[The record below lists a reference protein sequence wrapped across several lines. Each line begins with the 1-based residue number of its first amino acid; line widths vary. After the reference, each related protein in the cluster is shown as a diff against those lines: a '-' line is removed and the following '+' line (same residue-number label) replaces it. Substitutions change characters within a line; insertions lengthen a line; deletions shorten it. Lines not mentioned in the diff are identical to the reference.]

1 MSLTQNGFFHRITSV
16 SIVGGFLDGQDFNLS
31 QGLNCIIGARGTG
44 KTTIL
49 ELVRYTLNAM
59 PSDRGACKRIET
71 LVEKNLAG
79 GRIKVSVETKEGLSY
94 IISRAVGE
102 EPVVLTPE
110 GTATE
115 INLNAGGLFRINVFS
130 QNEVE
135 SIADRANSQLDIID
149 NFEAESINTAEH
161 HIKALKVDLEANSS
175 KILPLRLK
183 IHALLDELQVKP
195 SLEEK
200 LKAFTQES
208 GQNADTINMAH
219 ARKSLR
225 DRESRAIETAKG
237 LLGQI
242 HQSLFALIGQIP
254 QRLPAVFTDE
264 MLNGPNR
271 DIVRAIHSL
280 VSESGQTIDGLV
292 KNAMRTLTRTVEGIN
307 AESGKLDLVHK
318 QQEIQFR
325 ELIEKH
331 KEAQSKA
338 TERSRLEKM
347 RNELLQKEQDC
358 KQFQEDMNKL
368 RKERQDLLERLSECR
383 DERFRIRQAIVERIN
398 NTLSPSICV
407 DIVQFGNPEQYR
419 NLLMEKLSGN
429 NMKQGIVTAKIVS
442 AFGPIE
448 LAEVVKQR
456 NKQALIDKAELN
468 EQQAEKVLAALYDAQ
483 ILFDLETVEL
493 IDLPT
498 IKLSDGGVYKASSS
512 LSTGQKCTAILPI
525 LLMDSEN
532 PLLIDQ
538 PEDNLDNRF
547 VYETIVDSISKV
559 KKKRQLLFVTH
570 NPNIPVLGEADKVI
584 VLESDGTNARTVNQG
599 TVDHC
604 KDNIVT
610 LLEGGEDA
618 FNRRK
623 VRYAY

>member
-1 MSLTQNGFFHRITSV
+1 MSFSQNGIFHRINSV
-16 SIVGGFLDGQDFNLS
+16 SVVGGFLDGQEFCLS

-49 ELVRYTLNAM
+49 ELVRYTMNAM
-59 PSDRGACKRIET
+59 PSDKSACRKIEM
-71 LVEKNLAG
+71 LIEQNLMG
-79 GRIKVSVETKEGLSY
+79 GRVEVAVETKEGLSY
-94 IISRAVGE
+94 IISRAIGE
-102 EPVVLTPE
+102 EPVVLTAE
-110 GTATE
+110 GTATG

-149 NFEAESINTAEH
+149 NFEAEPIKEVEH
-161 HIKALKVDLEANSS
+161 HITGLKVDLEANSS
-175 KILPLRLK
+175 KILPLRRK
-183 IHALLDELQVKP
+183 INSLLDELQVKP

-200 LKAFTQES
+200 LKIFTQES
-208 GQNADTINMAH
+208 GQNAETINTAH
-219 ARKSLR
+219 AQKSLR
-225 DRESRAIETAKG
+225 DRESRAIETTKG

-242 HQSLFALIGQIP
+242 YQSFYSLIGQIS

-264 MLNGPNR
+264 MFNGSNR

-292 KNAMRTLTRTVEGIN
+292 KNAMSTLTRTVEGIN

-318 QQEIQFR
+318 QQEMQFR

-347 RNELLQKEQDC
+347 RNEILQKEQDY
-358 KQFQEDMNKL
+358 KQFQEDLDKF
-368 RKERQDLLERLSECR
+368 RKERQGLLERLSELR

-398 NTLSPSICV
+398 NTLSPSIRV

-419 NLLMEKLSGN
+419 ELLLEKLSGN
-429 NMKQGIVTAKIVS
+429 NMKQGVVTGKIVS

-448 LAEVVKQR
+448 LAEVVKQK
-456 NKQALIDKAELN
+456 NKQPLIDKAELN
-468 EQQAEKVLAALYDAQ
+468 EQQAEKVLSAICGDQ

-584 VLESDGTNARTVNQG
+584 VLESDGTNAKMVNQG

-604 KDNIVT
+604 KANIVT

>member
-1 MSLTQNGFFHRITSV
+1 
-16 SIVGGFLDGQDFNLS
+16 
-31 QGLNCIIGARGTG
+31 
-44 KTTIL
+44 
-49 ELVRYTLNAM
+49 
-59 PSDRGACKRIET
+59 
-71 LVEKNLAG
+71 
-79 GRIKVSVETKEGLSY
+79 
-94 IISRAVGE
+94 
-102 EPVVLTPE
+102 
-110 GTATE
+110 
-115 INLNAGGLFRINVFS
+115 
-130 QNEVE
+130 
-135 SIADRANSQLDIID
+135 
-149 NFEAESINTAEH
+149 
-161 HIKALKVDLEANSS
+161 
-175 KILPLRLK
+175 
-183 IHALLDELQVKP
+183 
-195 SLEEK
+195 
-200 LKAFTQES
+200 
-208 GQNADTINMAH
+208 
-219 ARKSLR
+219 
-225 DRESRAIETAKG
+225 
-237 LLGQI
+237 
-242 HQSLFALIGQIP
+242 
-254 QRLPAVFTDE
+254 
-264 MLNGPNR
+264 
-271 DIVRAIHSL
+271 
-280 VSESGQTIDGLV
+280 
-292 KNAMRTLTRTVEGIN
+292 
-307 AESGKLDLVHK
+307 
-318 QQEIQFR
+318 
-325 ELIEKH
+325 
-331 KEAQSKA
+331 
-338 TERSRLEKM
+338 
-347 RNELLQKEQDC
+347 
-358 KQFQEDMNKL
+358 
-368 RKERQDLLERLSECR
+368 
-383 DERFRIRQAIVERIN
+383 
-398 NTLSPSICV
+398 
-407 DIVQFGNPEQYR
+407 
-419 NLLMEKLSGN
+419 
-429 NMKQGIVTAKIVS
+429 MKQGIVTAKIVS